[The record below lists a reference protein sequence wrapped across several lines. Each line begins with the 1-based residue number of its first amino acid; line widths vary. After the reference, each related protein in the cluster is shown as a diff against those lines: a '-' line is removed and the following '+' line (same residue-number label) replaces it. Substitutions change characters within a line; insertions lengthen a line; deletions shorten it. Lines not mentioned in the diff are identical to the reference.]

1 MELNIDDVN
10 TEDVINNLDNID
22 VDEVLNDVKDDYI
35 EISETFF
42 AIYKLSLY
50 FCQYIGFKTLHILE
64 MILIGVTFLNFIL
77 RIQLQIYSEKYYAN
91 IYEDNAVK
99 QINENYTNFI
109 QDTSNKMKYLSDF
122 INNNSDYRK
131 WNIENLKI
139 WKWQKYNEYF
149 CGKKS
154 LDTIDEENEEENEEI
169 KMEVSETNEE
179 ETSQHSESSEEIKVE
194 GSELNEQEK
203 DEGIKVESSE
213 LNEEETSQHSES
225 SEEKKLEGSE
235 TNEEEISQHS
245 ESSEE
250 KNLEVSETNEIEN
263 EVKKKLSIELPDESV
278 FELPKKYEVPS
289 IKKSFDYDTNDN
301 FSDSNSPD
309 YKENNI
315 TQFVNEVE

>member
-91 IYEDNAVK
+91 IYEDNAVR

-109 QDTSNKMKYLSDF
+109 HNTNDKMKYLSDF

-149 CGKKS
+149 CGKRS
-154 LDTIDEENEEENEEI
+154 LDTIEEEDEEEEI
-169 KMEVSETNEE
+169 KMEISET
-179 ETSQHSESSEEIKVE
+179 
-194 GSELNEQEK
+194 
-203 DEGIKVESSE
+203 
-213 LNEEETSQHSES
+213 NEEETSQHSES

-235 TNEEEISQHS
+235 TNEEEISQYS

-250 KNLEVSETNEIEN
+250 KNLEGSETNEIEN

-278 FELPKKYEVPS
+278 FELPKRYEVPS
-289 IKKSFDYDTNDN
+289 IKKSFDCDTNDN

>member
-99 QINENYTNFI
+99 QISENYTNFI
-109 QDTSNKMKYLSDF
+109 QDTSDKMKYLSDF

-203 DEGIKVESSE
+203 EEGIKVESSE

-225 SEEKKLEGSE
+225 SEEKKLEG
-235 TNEEEISQHS
+235 
-245 ESSEE
+245 
-250 KNLEVSETNEIEN
+250 SETNEIEN

-289 IKKSFDYDTNDN
+289 IKKSFDCDTNDN

>member
-154 LDTIDEENEEENEEI
+154 LDTIDEENEEEHEEI
-169 KMEVSETNEE
+169 KMEVSET
-179 ETSQHSESSEEIKVE
+179 
-194 GSELNEQEK
+194 
-203 DEGIKVESSE
+203 
-213 LNEEETSQHSES
+213 NEEETSQHSES